1 VYNPFYKNGGT
12 VMRKVFHKIYLTTQ
26 VLVLV
31 VGALL
36 FFRVIYISF
45 DLLDGTVTNA
55 ENCANLAMNKDTALR
70 SVALEHS
77 ILWNEALEGYIRV
90 SSNENYKAMK
100 KEADR
105 ITKACKNYLAVDV
118 SQETGEVFVF
128 IVKNGKYKNPWSW
141 EALLYS
147 LGFVL
152 GGTALLSALLFI
164 IRKWIGFIFKPEKSA

>member
-1 VYNPFYKNGGT
+1 
-12 VMRKVFHKIYLTTQ
+12 MRKVFHKIYLATQ

-36 FFRVIYISF
+36 FFRVIYLSF
-45 DLLDGTVTNA
+45 DLLDGTVSNA
-55 ENCANLAMNKDTALR
+55 ENCANLAMKKDPTLR
-70 SVALEHS
+70 SIALERS
-77 ILWNEALEGYIRV
+77 IGWDQALEGYIRV

-105 ITKACKNYLAVDV
+105 ITKACKDYLAVDV
-118 SQETGEVFVF
+118 SQETGEVSVF
-128 IVKNGKYKNPWSW
+128 IVKNGEYKQPWSW
-141 EALLYS
+141 EGTIYS
-147 LGFVL
+147 FGFVL